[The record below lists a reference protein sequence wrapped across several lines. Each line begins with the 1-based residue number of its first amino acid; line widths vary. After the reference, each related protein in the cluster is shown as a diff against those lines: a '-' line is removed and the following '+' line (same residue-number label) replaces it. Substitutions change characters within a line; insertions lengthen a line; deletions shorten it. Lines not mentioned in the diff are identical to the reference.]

1 MQVRVPQ
8 EMGLAALLCLKVC
21 AEEHWIWGGTEIQVA
36 ALFFAVC

>member
-21 AEEHWIWGGTEIQVA
+21 AEEHWIWEGTEIQVA